1 MEGFKNSIYK
11 ITQFYNEIL
20 VDHVIEPVNVLIQPD
35 ALTQIDQAIE
45 LYYKNRWQLD
55 MNRESAKR
63 GPGWNKLRTYRL
75 FKHEFQTEEYVLNIY
90 ITHGQRSSLAKFR
103 CGVAPLQLETGCYEG
118 LPEEERV
125 CPVCNANTVESEY
138 HAIMCCQL
146 YDDIRDELFI
156 CATSCNDNFYHMSN
170 DDKFV
175 FIMSDNNVIAKTVRA
190 CQSIYTEEDLLCI
203 TSNFLLYFSILW

>member
-63 GPGWNKLRTYRL
+63 GPG
-75 FKHEFQTEEYVLNIY
+75 
-90 ITHGQRSSLAKFR
+90 
-103 CGVAPLQLETGCYEG
+103 
-118 LPEEERV
+118 
-125 CPVCNANTVESEY
+125 
-138 HAIMCCQL
+138 
-146 YDDIRDELFI
+146 
-156 CATSCNDNFYHMSN
+156 
-170 DDKFV
+170 
-175 FIMSDNNVIAKTVRA
+175 
-190 CQSIYTEEDLLCI
+190 
-203 TSNFLLYFSILW
+203 